1 MEGMRK
7 NTKFWLGDT
16 CGKDLFAEVDLDE
29 SIILKCILK
38 KCGLMR

>member
-1 MEGMRK
+1 MEDMRR

-16 CGKDLFAEVDLDE
+16 YGKDHFEDVDLDE
-29 SIILKCILK
+29 SIILKFVLK